1 MKCENCLH
9 YEACGLYTYDVLLD
23 RTVYYKERDLE
34 DVENRCFN
42 FADKDLYIKLPCKLN
57 LPEELYRYMFDDDRQ
72 AVVVK
77 CKVVKIT
84 GYGFIL
90 KHPIDGREWEY
101 TYDRIGKTVFLT
113 REDAEKK
120 LEELKIEE
128 CAELIQ
134 AINKKHRGRAHNIS
148 EEIADVEIYLEQLK
162 IINNCADEVENYKT
176 AKMERLKARITK

>member
-9 YEACGLYTYDVLLD
+9 CEVCT
-23 RTVYYKERDLE
+23 
-34 DVENRCFN
+34 
-42 FADKDLYIKLPCKLN
+42 FARQYRGVNKCPDFSDKDLYIKLPCKLN

-113 REDAEKK
+113 KEDVEKK
-120 LEELKIEE
+120 LGELKIEE
-128 CAELIQ
+128 CAELIR

-162 IINNCADEVENYKT
+162 IINNCADEVERYKT
-176 AKMERLKARITK
+176 AKMKRLKARITK

>member
-9 YEACGLYTYDVLLD
+9 YGVCTFAKQHE
-23 RTVYYKERDLE
+23 TVDKCPD
-34 DVENRCFN
+34 
-42 FADKDLYIKLPCKLN
+42 FADKDLYVKLPCKLN
-57 LPEELYRYMFDDDRQ
+57 LPEELYKYMFGDDLQ

-77 CKVVKIT
+77 RKVVKIT

-120 LEELKIEE
+120 LEELKNE
-128 CAELIQ
+128 C
-134 AINKKHRGRAHNIS
+134 K
-148 EEIADVEIYLEQLK
+148 
-162 IINNCADEVENYKT
+162 
-176 AKMERLKARITK
+176 